1 MIEFNTSVLRI
12 FVLGMYTMLCLTQ
25 GVRFA
30 SKVRGSVTQEARNVY
45 LLAAI
50 CLFLC
55 VTQCLLSVTVRDVT
69 SLNFSLQTWVYIE
82 HLITL
87 SDYIIIPFCGL
98 LLIQLTHTYEITLK
112 RALVHTVPFI
122 LLFFFYF
129 FSRDETGFKFAYTVS
144 MAYAACI
151 YLLTLTR
158 VYIYQKALRSTYS
171 NTSNR
176 SLSWLY
182 VFLNLL
188 LIQNIIYGL
197 TSATN
202 VSPLPRT
209 IYYLLSIANWWILA
223 SMLNRQVLDVDEM
236 KEKLQERR
244 RRLLILPANES
255 EPQEEVPVQEESK
268 SLIDREMQR
277 LCGEERIYLNPE
289 LTCGDLAKAVGTN
302 RTYMSLWFREHGT
315 TFNDYINTLR
325 LRYADHL
332 MRTTDDNI
340 LTIASKSG
348 FNHPNSFRNV
358 FKEYFGS
365 TPKEYRKQLKE
376 KAEQ

>member
-30 SKVRGSVTQEARNVY
+30 SKVKGSVTQEARKVY

-69 SLNFSLQTWVYIE
+69 SLNFSLRTWVYIE

-98 LLIQLTHTYEITLK
+98 MLIQLTHTYEITLK
-112 RALVHTVPFI
+112 RVLTHTVPFI
-122 LLFFFYF
+122 LLFLFYF
-129 FSRDETGFKFAYTVS
+129 FSRDEIGFRFAYFVS
-144 MAYAACI
+144 MVYGACI
-151 YLLTLTR
+151 YLLTVMR
-158 VYIYQKALRSTYS
+158 VYIYQKALHSTYS

-176 SLSWLY
+176 SLNWLY
-182 VFLNLL
+182 IFLNLL
-188 LIQNIIYGL
+188 LVQNIIYGL

-209 IYYLLSIANWWILA
+209 VYYLLSIANWWILA
-223 SMLNRQVLDVDEM
+223 TMLNRQVLDVDEM
-236 KEKLQERR
+236 KEKLKERHH
-244 RRLLILPANES
+244 RLLILPDIEAEK
-255 EPQEEVPVQEESK
+255 QEESPVQEEPK
-268 SLIDREMQR
+268 SLIDREMHR
-277 LCGEERIYLNPE
+277 LCTEEQIYLNPE
-289 LTCGDLAKAVGTN
+289 LTCADLAKAVGTN
-302 RTYMSLWFREHGT
+302 RTYMSMWFREHGT

-325 LRYADHL
+325 LKYAEHL

-340 LTIASKSG
+340 LTIASKCG

-358 FKEYFGS
+358 FKEYFGC
-365 TPKEYRKQLKE
+365 TPKDYKKELKD
-376 KAEQ
+376 KT